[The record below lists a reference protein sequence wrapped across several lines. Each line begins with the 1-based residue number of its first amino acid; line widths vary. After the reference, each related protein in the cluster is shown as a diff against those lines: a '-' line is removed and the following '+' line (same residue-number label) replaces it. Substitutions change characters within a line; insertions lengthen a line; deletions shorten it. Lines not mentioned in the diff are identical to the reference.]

1 MRLLLTK
8 ALRDIQRRP
17 LRTLLTTLGVLLGVA
32 GVVAISYTGR
42 SLADAQRETYA
53 NTRQPDITAF
63 AAQLSPTLVDL
74 IGRRDN
80 VVAVDTQ
87 AVQITRASTGDRWV
101 NTRLVGVAD
110 FTNMRLDAVQ
120 LVSGRFPGPGEIAF
134 DASATKLIDVEVGD
148 LVALQPTPASPINY
162 ARVSGFVRAPAT
174 IDASILNQ
182 ATAYMPARDVRQ
194 ILGRRYDNYLLVRVA
209 EPQRASETADQIRA
223 FLDKRGVT
231 SSNFTVRDPNVFTGS
246 RELGTLL
253 LLLEVFSVV
262 GALLS
267 TFLVA
272 NTIAAIMVEE
282 TRQVGIIKALGG
294 TRWAAMRPYLFF
306 ALTIGIT
313 GAVLGWVIGLVGGQL
328 LTGYLAGLA
337 GLVLP
342 GFSPALR
349 ELVLALL
356 VGIGVTLGAAV
367 LPAALATRQA
377 VAELLAQRGVVAD
390 FHRGITQSLTGSL
403 ARVGIVA
410 TMGLRNLARRPAR
423 AWVTL
428 TVVAVAVAAFLGT
441 QAVSRSVTLTVD
453 HLYDLYGADGW
464 IFFNRP
470 VRPEFATTLE
480 QHPDVRQAEPWANA
494 TASIGSVRTDV
505 WGMPRNTDIYTPR
518 VIAGTWLR
526 PANPTGAVLTSNLAR
541 AIGASVGDVL
551 TLDIGDRSSLVQV
564 LGIVDDESTYLGAA
578 TTGKVFLDVA
588 DAQRI
593 IGSGGRATVFALTLQ
608 SSQPAAVD
616 ASLTRLEE
624 RFRQYAP
631 VTLAMYQ
638 DQASSRRAIDILT
651 VMLNAMVII
660 VSAVGLAGIVNTLL
674 INLTERR
681 REYGILRAI
690 GATGRHLVRLV
701 MSEAL
706 GLTAAGCAVGVAVGY
721 PLARYLVHL
730 TGTQLFGLEFHLG
743 PVTIAATILVAL
755 IATAAVSTAPGLLA
769 SRIRPIQVLR
779 YE

>member
-17 LRTLLTTLGVLLGVA
+17 LRTILTLLGVLLGVA

-42 SLADAQRETYA
+42 SLATAQRETYA

-63 AAQLSPTLVDL
+63 ASQLSPTLVDL
-74 IGRRDN
+74 IARRDN

-87 AVQITRASTGDRWV
+87 AVQITRASTGDGWI
-101 NTRLVGVAD
+101 NTRLVGVANFQD
-110 FTNMRLDAVQ
+110 MRLDAVQ
-120 LVSGRFPGPGEIAF
+120 LVSGRFPGPGEVAF
-134 DASATKLIDVEVGD
+134 DASATKLVRVQIGD
-148 LVALQPTPASPINY
+148 LVALQPTAASPITY
-162 ARVSGFVRAPAT
+162 ARVSGFVRAAAT

-182 ATAYMPARDVRQ
+182 ATAFMPARDVRQ

-209 EPQRASETADQIRA
+209 EPQRAGETADQIRA
-223 FLDKRGVT
+223 FLDKRGV
-231 SSNFTVRDPNVFTGS
+231 SSSSYTVRDPNVFTGS
-246 RELGTLL
+246 RELSTLL

-294 TRWAAMRPYLFF
+294 TCWAAMRPYLLF
-306 ALTIGIT
+306 ALMIGVT
-313 GAVLGWVIGLVGGQL
+313 GAVLGWAIGLVGGHL
-328 LTGYLAGLA
+328 LTSYLAGLA

-342 GFSPALR
+342 GFRPDPR
-349 ELVLALL
+349 ELGLALL
-356 VGIGVTLGAAV
+356 VGLAVTVGSAV

-377 VAELLAQRGVVAD
+377 AAELLARRGVVAD
-390 FHRGITQSLTGSL
+390 FQRGLAQRLTQRL
-403 ARVGIVA
+403 ARFGVVA
-410 TMGLRNLARRPAR
+410 AMGLRNVARRPAR

-441 QAVSRSVTLTVD
+441 QAVSRSVSLTVD
-453 HLYDLYGADGW
+453 HLYELYGADGW
-464 IFFNRP
+464 IYFNRA
-470 VRPEFATTLE
+470 VRPQFAATLE
-480 QHPDVRQAEPWANA
+480 QDPDVRLAEPWTNA
-494 TASIGSVRTDV
+494 VGSIGSTRTDV
-505 WGMPRNTDIYTPR
+505 WGIPRDTQIYTPR
-518 VIAGTWLR
+518 VVAGTWLR
-526 PANPTGAVLTSNLAR
+526 PANPIAAVLTSNLAR
-541 AIGASVGDVL
+541 ALGASVGDIL
-551 TLDIGDRSSLVQV
+551 TLDVGYRSPLVQV
-564 LGIVDDESTYLGAA
+564 VGVVDDESTYLGAA
-578 TTGKVFLDVA
+578 TTGKVFVDTA
-588 DAQRI
+588 DARRI
-593 IGSGGRATVFALTLQ
+593 MGLGDRATLFSLKLQ
-608 SSQPAAVD
+608 SSEPAEVD
-616 ASLTRLEE
+616 QSLARLED
-624 RFRQYAP
+624 RFRRYAP

-660 VSAVGLAGIVNTLL
+660 VSVVGLAGIVNTLL

-706 GLTAAGCAVGVAVGY
+706 GMTAAGCAVGLVVGY

-743 PVTIAATILVAL
+743 PLTIAATIAIAL
-755 IATAAVSTAPGLLA
+755 AATAAVSTAPGLLA